1 MGFKGD
7 EFLRNVEIEKEKA
20 KLRLQEEQ
28 LDAQKRQTTFKEFD
42 IADEEP
48 VIVDIYEEPSN
59 GLNDIL
65 LEEESNDNIK
75 KKYITIAI
83 ALTILFIL
91 TMVVIRFLS
100 TNDKQ
105 PKLFEDTQNISQDR
119 LLDNQD
125 QYNDITTKHKKDVIQ
140 EELDIQKIQ
149 TKETPVPLKVQE
161 EEAITP
167 KQEQQPAKNDL
178 FGMQKNDAQVQDVP
192 PVVKETSKKEI
203 QKVIKQ
209 KKKKIVQQPK
219 KTTKK
224 KIIAKNSGFYIQVG
238 AFTKMPKVSFLL
250 NIKNKGYSYIIYPM
264 VIKNKKYNK
273 VLIGPYKTRAK
284 ATTILPK
291 VKGDLKRK
299 YAYILEL
306 K

>member
-48 VIVDIYEEPSN
+48 VIVDIHEEPSN

-65 LEEESNDNIK
+65 LDEDSNDNIK

-83 ALTILFIL
+83 ALTILFIF
-91 TMVVIRFLS
+91 TMVVIRLLS

-105 PKLFEDTQNISQDR
+105 PKLFEDTQNISQNT
-119 LLDNQD
+119 LLNNQD
-125 QYNDITTKHKKDVIQ
+125 QHNNITTKHKKDVIQ

-149 TKETPVPLKVQE
+149 TKETPVSLKVQE
-161 EEAITP
+161 EEVAP
-167 KQEQQPAKNDL
+167 KQKQQPAKNDI
-178 FGMQKNDAQVQDVP
+178 FGMQKNDTQIQDVS
-192 PVVKETSKKEI
+192 PVVKKIPKKEI
-203 QKVIKQ
+203 KKVIKQ
-209 KKKKIVQQPK
+209 KKKKIVQQSK
-219 KTTKK
+219 KTIKK
-224 KIIAKNSGFYIQVG
+224 KTIAKNSGFYIQVG

-250 NIKNKGYSYIIYPM
+250 NIKNKGYSYIIYSM
-264 VIKNKKYNK
+264 VIKKKKYNK
-273 VLIGPYKTRAK
+273 VLIGPYKTKAK
-284 ATTILPK
+284 ATTILPNIK
-291 VKGDLKRK
+291 TDLKRK